1 MRLIFHSRE
10 EVDTCHEIIAQL
22 EEERKSLNKKID
34 RLEREIKD
42 ERQTSNKANSK
53 VTELQGRLSQV
64 VLQQKAGYVGEISV
78 AYCLF
83 IHN

>member
-53 VTELQGRLSQV
+53 VTELHGRLSQV
-64 VLQQKAGYVGEISV
+64 VLQ
-78 AYCLF
+78 
-83 IHN
+83 

>member
-1 MRLIFHSRE
+1 M
-10 EVDTCHEIIAQL
+10 DTCHEIIAQL

-53 VTELQGRLSQV
+53 VTELQARLSQV
-64 VLQQKAGYVGEISV
+64 
-78 AYCLF
+78 
-83 IHN
+83 

>member
-1 MRLIFHSRE
+1 MHLIFHCRE

-53 VTELQGRLSQV
+53 VTELQARLSQV
-64 VLQQKAGYVGEISV
+64 VLQEK
-78 AYCLF
+78 LK
-83 IHN
+83 